1 MNTTEYFKRTIQAY
15 LEERAMEDELF
26 AAKYDNPDKN
36 IDDCVTYIL
45 NWVQKSG
52 CNGFCDDEIYGQAIH
67 YYEEKD
73 IEVGKP
79 LNCQVSVNHHIELTE
94 EEKAQYR
101 AECWF
106 LEAYY
111 HFKVL
116 QNYGPC
122 PIIETK
128 VDQNILPSEIPGR
141 SHFDYCVDWIV
152 GKLDAAAEVL
162 PATQT
167 CRCHYL
173 QKLESSCAALCCF
186 SSLERFICLSELA
199 EHQL

>member
-79 LNCQVSVNHHIELTE
+79 LNCHVSVNHHIELTE
-94 EEKAQYR
+94 EEKR
-101 AECWF
+101 LF
-106 LEAYY
+106 LGENAARFYG
-111 HFKVL
+111 FKNLV
-116 QNYGPC
+116 
-122 PIIETK
+122 E
-128 VDQNILPSEIPGR
+128 LPYIKNMSE
-141 SHFDYCVDWIV
+141 
-152 GKLDAAAEVL
+152 
-162 PATQT
+162 
-167 CRCHYL
+167 
-173 QKLESSCAALCCF
+173 
-186 SSLERFICLSELA
+186 
-199 EHQL
+199 

>member
-52 CNGFCDDEIYGQAIH
+52 CNGFCDDEIYGQAIL

-79 LNCQVSVNHHIELTE
+79 LNCQVSVNHHNELTE
-94 EEKAQYR
+94 EEKAQAR
-101 AECWF
+101 Q
-106 LEAYY
+106 EAIRQYQQEQMN
-111 HFKVL
+111 KMRNRDTAKRTS
-116 QNYGPC
+116 QRT
-122 PIIETK
+122 ETE
-128 VDQNILPSEIPGR
+128 VHQPSL
-141 SHFDYCVDWIV
+141 FDT
-152 GKLDAAAEVL
+152 L
-162 PATQT
+162 
-167 CRCHYL
+167 
-173 QKLESSCAALCCF
+173 
-186 SSLERFICLSELA
+186 
-199 EHQL
+199 